1 MTMPSSVAPLRDLG
15 PIDHFGI
22 VARDIAAAMELFG
35 GLYGL
40 PWTHVIVDA
49 ERSYESN
56 GALINVTLNVGR
68 IKAPTPME
76 FVGAVPDTTWEP
88 RPEPYLHHVAYKVDD
103 FQSVCA
109 SLASDGGKLVLTLPN
124 ENHAPFKIAYYQIG
138 EFVVE
143 LMDNAG

>member
-1 MTMPSSVAPLRDLG
+1 MKMPSSVAPLQDLG

-22 VARDIAAAMELFG
+22 VAQDIIAAMELFG

-40 PWTHVIVDA
+40 SWTHDVVDA

-56 GALINVTLNVGR
+56 GTLINVTLNVGR
-68 IKAPTPME
+68 IKAPTAME
-76 FVGAVPDTTWEP
+76 FVGAVRNTTWEP

-109 SLASDGGKLVLTLPN
+109 SLASEGGKLVLTLPN

-143 LMDNAG
+143 LQDNDG